1 MRPPCAD
8 RALCRAGACPS
19 LGAPRVARRWND
31 LRGGSGRQA
40 QTRTWAIWIAPCS
53 VGVVSSL
60 FPVSERSVSR
70 TVGNAETQH
79 PSGFAGGCCLCSQV
93 PIHSHSLREH
103 GGLNDVQYS
112 GSRAAAGH
120 LWLGHRHAVHRCHGC
135 VRAAERRRAQ
145 FPLQRERRLRM
156 GGGAVKSLPPPKR
169 RPLLATFLARA
180 GFGGGGVCPVRVA
193 SASRQVSEPQ

>member
-19 LGAPRVARRWND
+19 LGAARVTRRWND

-79 PSGFAGGCCLCSQV
+79 PCGFAGGCCLCSQV

-112 GSRAAAGH
+112 GSRGVLAYRCLDQWG
-120 LWLGHRHAVHRCHGC
+120 AVRRLFGS
-135 VRAAERRRAQ
+135 VRAT
-145 FPLQRERRLRM
+145 
-156 GGGAVKSLPPPKR
+156 KR
-169 RPLLATFLARA
+169 RCEPVQVVEAMRSLFPYLDRSVSRTVGNAETQHPYGFA
-180 GFGGGGVCPVRVA
+180 GGCCLC
-193 SASRQVSEPQ
+193 SQVPIHSHSLREHGA